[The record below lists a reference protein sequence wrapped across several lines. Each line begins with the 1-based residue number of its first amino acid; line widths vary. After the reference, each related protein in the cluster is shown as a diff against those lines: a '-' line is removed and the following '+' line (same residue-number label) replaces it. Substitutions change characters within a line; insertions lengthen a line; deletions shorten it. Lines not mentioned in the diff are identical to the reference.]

1 MKKKPFGQ
9 ITQPFTDLGYYFWNI
24 LHAQKQTT
32 EKYGVNEEIPDGI
45 LAQLKHPLATF
56 RNPLWYLLHPVNS
69 IKKNSFFLLKFYY
82 VLCGSPFEEKEETKP
97 WDIYSSES
105 SLDY

>member
-1 MKKKPFGQ
+1 MPKNKRP
-9 ITQPFTDLGYYFWNI
+9 
-24 LHAQKQTT
+24 

-56 RNPLWYLLHPVNS
+56 RNPLWYFVHPVNS
-69 IKKNSFFLLKFYY
+69 IKKILSFVKILLRSMWVSLRRKR
-82 VLCGSPFEEKEETKP
+82 GTKP
-97 WDIYSSES
+97 WDIYPSES